1 MNTHRFITSLFLLV
15 LTFFAGVLHAEEEE
29 ATPKATRDE
38 IKEAQAWIKQQL
50 NLSKKSTAILKRVK
64 DNRSAEKSL
73 AAFKKVLPALPG
85 TSTGFGTTGKP
96 KAPEGAGI
104 DQIREKS
111 AKAIEKASTD
121 LTTQIERVEALEI
134 DNPEFAKRIDQL
146 KELEF

>member
-29 ATPKATRDE
+29 AAPKPTRDE

-73 AAFKKVLPALPG
+73 AAFKKVLPAVAG
-85 TSTGFGTTGKP
+85 TTTGFGTTGKP
-96 KAPEGAGI
+96 TAPEGAGI

-111 AKAIEKASTD
+111 AKAIEKASND

-134 DNPEFAKRIDQL
+134 ENPEFAQRIDQL
-146 KELEF
+146 KELEY

>member
-1 MNTHRFITSLFLLV
+1 MNKHRFITTLFLLV
-15 LTFFAGVLHAEEEE
+15 LTFFAGILHAEEEE
-29 ATPKATRDE
+29 AAPKATREE

-50 NLSKKSTAILKRVK
+50 NLSKKSIATLKRVK

-73 AAFKKVLPALPG
+73 ASFKKFLPAVAG

-104 DQIREKS
+104 EQIREKS
-111 AKAIEKASTD
+111 AKAIEKASKD

-134 DNPEFAKRIDQL
+134 DNAEFAQRIEQL